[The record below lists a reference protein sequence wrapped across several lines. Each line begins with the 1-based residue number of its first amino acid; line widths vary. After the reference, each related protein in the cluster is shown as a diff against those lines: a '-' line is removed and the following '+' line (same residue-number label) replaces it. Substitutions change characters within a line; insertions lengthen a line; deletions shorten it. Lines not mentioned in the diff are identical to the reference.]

1 MMNEEKIDYKKKYEY
16 EKKEREKLEHDY
28 CILKEDTEKVKSK
41 LKEIEE
47 KSRKNIEVYQKACTE
62 NEELKRQLIK
72 KVEENE
78 TYKKGIEKLIYTLGK

>member
-1 MMNEEKIDYKKKYEY
+1 MSEKEINYKVKYEEEKSK
-16 EKKEREKLEHDY
+16 REKIEKDY
-28 CILKEDTEKVKSK
+28 YCLIEKRNETVAK